1 MYGFLSICSDSFK
14 KSRVR
19 DFKPSLWSEFFA
31 EKDDVAVDEK
41 RTFRIYR
48 TKQPEKPGPVLLLL
62 HGGGYSG
69 LTWAH
74 FCVGLIGKRIN
85 YYS

>member
-1 MYGFLSICSDSFK
+1 M
-14 KSRVR
+14 
-19 DFKPSLWSEFFA
+19 WNEFFA
-31 EKDDVAVDEK
+31 EKEDIVVDDQ

-62 HGGGYSG
+62 HGGGYSA

-74 FCVGLIGKRIN
+74 FCVSSSLISCGDYLIDFPYFPVGGN
-85 YYS
+85 EHDPLPMPQH

>member
-1 MYGFLSICSDSFK
+1 M
-14 KSRVR
+14 R

-31 EKDDVAVDEK
+31 EKDDIVVDDK

-74 FCVGLIGKRIN
+74 FCVSVFWKWFFNYLFDRFVFGLYFRWKLLI
-85 YYS
+85 